1 MKKFV
6 YRFWNALSLWM
17 VMLIFPGLF
26 STAFA
31 QQNPQAISP
40 EGIKIPYTKFVL
52 DNGLTLLVHEDHKAP
67 IIAFEVW
74 YHVGSKDEK
83 PGKTGFAHLF
93 EHLMFNG
100 SENYNSDYFKP
111 VQDAGASEVNG
122 STSQDRTNYLE
133 VFPTSV
139 LDLVLFLESDRMGHL
154 RGAISQERLDEQRS
168 VVQNE
173 NRQYMNAPYGIT
185 EWLICKAIY
194 PQGHPYSWTVGGTN
208 EDLDNAKLEDVKEW
222 FRTYYGPNNSVI
234 VLAGDITPEVAL
246 EKVKKYFGDIPPGP
260 PISKQKE
267 WIAPRT
273 DSHRETVQD
282 VVAQP
287 RILKI
292 WNVPQ
297 WGTREA
303 DYLDLTASILS
314 SGKSSRLYKRLV
326 MDEQLATGV
335 SVSNNTMEIAGYYQV
350 QVDVKPGED
359 LAKIEKILNEELTKF
374 IQQGPTSDELLLAK
388 NQSIANY
395 IRSLEQIGGFSGKAD
410 VLAQSLV
417 YSGDPDYY
425 KTMLKRTYEATPA
438 DLQNTAK
445 TWLSKGDY
453 TLTVLPLG
461 ELSADE
467 KGIDRTS
474 LPKPGDPPL
483 SKFPDFQRAKLKN
496 GLNIILAES
505 HSIPVVELSLYTNAG
520 TAADPKEFPGL
531 ARLTADLMDEGT
543 KNRNGMQLSDEL
555 LKLGTQLTTGTTLDN
570 SYISLSSLKQ
580 NLEPSLSLFKEVA
593 LLPAF
598 SEGDFKRV
606 QKLQINRIKRDKS
619 NPSNSTRRVM
629 VKILYGE
636 NHPYGHPSIGYEETV
651 NKIAL
656 QDIETFYKKW
666 YLPNNSTLIVVGD
679 ITMAELLPKLEANFN
694 AWKEGNAPKKQ
705 IPEVKPPQNQAI
717 YIIDK
722 PEAPQ
727 SEVLAGILM
736 SSPKDPGIIA
746 VDVMNKIFGGEPGA
760 RLFMNI
766 REDKRWSYGAFS
778 YRNDA
783 VGQNTF
789 LMWAPVQSDKTKE
802 TLEELQK
809 EMKGIIGE
817 KPITQDEFKK
827 AVTSQANA
835 MAGLWET
842 MNAVEGSLDQL
853 VKFGYPD
860 DYFKKYPAVVSS
872 LTWDDLNNAAKRIM
886 KPDQI
891 QWVIAGDRV
900 KIEPK
905 LKELGISNIHCVDGD
920 GKVLP

>member
-1 MKKFV
+1 M
-6 YRFWNALSLWM
+6 WIILLG
-17 VMLIFPGLF
+17 LPGLF
-26 STAFA
+26 SSVFA
-31 QQNPQAISP
+31 QLNTQVISP
-40 EGIKIPYTKFVL
+40 EGIKIPYTKYVL

-67 IIAFEVW
+67 IIAFDVW

-154 RGAISQERLDEQRS
+154 KGAISQERLDEQRS

-194 PQGHPYSWTVGGTN
+194 PQGHPYSWTIGGTN
-208 EDLDNAKLEDVKEW
+208 EDLDNAKLDDVKEW
-222 FRTYYGPNNSVI
+222 FRTYYGPNNSVV

-267 WIAPRT
+267 WIAPRF

-287 RILKI
+287 RLLKI

-297 WGTREA
+297 WGTKEA
-303 DYLDLTASILS
+303 DYLDLSSSILS

-326 MDEQLATGV
+326 MDEQIATGV
-335 SVSNNTMEIAGYYQV
+335 SVSNNALEIGGYFQI
-350 QVDVKPGED
+350 QVDIKPGED
-359 LAKIEKILNEELTKF
+359 IAKAEKILNEELTKF
-374 IQQGPTSDELLLAK
+374 IQQGPTNDEMLIAK
-388 NQSIANY
+388 NQSISNY
-395 IRSLEQIGGFSGKAD
+395 IRNMEQIGGFSGKAD
-410 VLAQSLV
+410 FLAQCLV
-417 YSGDPDYY
+417 FGGDPDFY
-425 KTMLKRTYEATPA
+425 KTMLKRIYDASPA

-445 TWLSKGDY
+445 TWLSKGEY

-461 ELSADE
+461 ELSAAE
-467 KGIDRTS
+467 KGVDRAT
-474 LPKPGDPPL
+474 LPKPGAPPI
-483 SKFPDFQRAKLKN
+483 SKFPDIQRAKLKN
-496 GLNIILAES
+496 GLSIILAES

-520 TAADPKEFPGL
+520 VASDPKEFPGL
-531 ARLTADLMDEGT
+531 AKLTADLMDEGT
-543 KNRNGMQLSDEL
+543 QNKSGMELSDEL
-555 LKLGTQLTTGTTLDN
+555 LKLGAQLSTGTTLDN
-570 SYISLSSLKQ
+570 SYVSLSSLKQ
-580 NLEPSLSLFKEVA
+580 NLDPSLNLFKEVA
-593 LLPAF
+593 ISPLF
-598 SEGDFKRV
+598 SENDFKRI
-606 QKLQINRIKRDKS
+606 QKLQISRIKRDKS
-619 NPSNSTRRVM
+619 NPSNSTRRVL
-629 VKILYGE
+629 VRVLYGE
-636 NHPYGHPSIGYEETV
+636 NHPYGHPSVGYEETIG
-651 NKIAL
+651 KITVKDVEA
-656 QDIETFYKKW
+656 FYKKW

-679 ITMAELLPKLEANFN
+679 ITMAELLPKLEASFN
-694 AWKEGNAPKKQ
+694 TWKEGNAPQKL
-705 IPEVKPPQNQAI
+705 IPEVKPLQNQAI

-727 SEVLAGILM
+727 SEVLAGILV
-736 SSPKDPGIIA
+736 SSPKDPGTIA
-746 VDVMNKIFGGEPGA
+746 VDVMNKIFGGESGA

-766 REDKRWSYGAFS
+766 REDKRWSYGAYSFK
-778 YRNDA
+778 NDA
-783 VGQNTF
+783 VGQNA
-789 LMWAPVQSDKTKE
+789 LMIWAPVQSDKTKE
-802 TLEELQK
+802 TLEELHK
-809 EMKGIIGE
+809 EMKGIIGDR
-817 KPITQDEFKK
+817 PITQDEYQK

-842 MNAVEGSLDQL
+842 MNAVEGSIDQL

-860 DYFKKYPAVVSS
+860 DYFKKYPSAVAS
-872 LTWDDLNNAAKRIM
+872 LKWDDLNNAAKRTM

-891 QWVIAGDRV
+891 QWVIAGDRS

-905 LKELGISNIHCVDGD
+905 LKELGIQKIYIVDGD
-920 GKVLP
+920 GKILK